1 MQDGDNMKSSLK
13 IAIAAILVLLLSA
26 AMFFM
31 LPVKKI
37 DSNEVEYLSV
47 TVSGERIVLEGEE
60 CEQVLSLLDEARARR
75 MFAPAYRYDE
85 SGAMELSL
93 VTDDG
98 PLHIVLG
105 DGSSYM
111 YSSSDDT
118 IWYSIIGGEKLKN
131 GIENALS

>member
-1 MQDGDNMKSSLK
+1 MKSSLK

-26 AMFFM
+26 ALFFM
-31 LPVKKI
+31 MPVKII
-37 DSNEVEYLSV
+37 DADRV
-47 TVSGERIVLEGEE
+47 THLKVSISGESEELEGDERA
-60 CEQVLSLLDEARARR
+60 QVLSLLDEARARR

-85 SGAMELSL
+85 SGGMELSL

-105 DGSSYM
+105 AGSSYM

-118 IWYSIIGGEKLKN
+118 IWYSIIDGEKLKN
-131 GIENALS
+131 DIENALS

>member
-1 MQDGDNMKSSLK
+1 MKSSLR
-13 IAIAAILVLLLSA
+13 IAIAATLILLLA
-26 AMFFM
+26 AALFFM
-31 LPVKKI
+31 MPVKII
-37 DSNEVEYLSV
+37 DADRV
-47 TVSGERIVLEGEE
+47 THLKVSISGESEELEDEE
-60 CEQVLSLLDEARARR
+60 RAQVLSLLEGTRARR

-85 SGAMELSL
+85 SGGVELRL

-118 IWYSIIGGEKLKN
+118 IWYSIIDGEKLKN
-131 GIENALS
+131 DIENALS

>member
-1 MQDGDNMKSSLK
+1 MKSSLK

-26 AMFFM
+26 ALFFM
-31 LPVKKI
+31 MPVKII
-37 DSNEVEYLSV
+37 DADWV
-47 TVSGERIVLEGEE
+47 THLKVSVSGESEELEGDERA
-60 CEQVLSLLDEARARR
+60 QVLSVLEETRARR

-98 PLHIVLG
+98 PLHIILG
-105 DGSSYM
+105 AGSSYM

-118 IWYSIIGGEKLKN
+118 IWYSIIDGEKLKN

>member
-1 MQDGDNMKSSLK
+1 MKSSLK

-26 AMFFM
+26 ALFFM
-31 LPVKKI
+31 MPVKII
-37 DSNEVEYLSV
+37 DADRV
-47 TVSGERIVLEGEE
+47 THMKVSISGESEELEDEE
-60 CEQVLSLLDEARARR
+60 RAQVLSLLDEARARR

-85 SGAMELSL
+85 SGGMELSL

-105 DGSSYM
+105 AGSNYM

-118 IWYSIIGGEKLKN
+118 IWYSIIDGEKLKN
-131 GIENALS
+131 DIENALS

>member
-1 MQDGDNMKSSLK
+1 MKRSLK
-13 IAIAAILVLLLSA
+13 IAIAAILVLLLAA
-26 AMFFM
+26 AMFFV

-47 TVSGERIVLEGEE
+47 TVSGERTVIEGEE
-60 CEQVLSLLDEARARR
+60 YEQVTALLEETRARR

-85 SGAMELSL
+85 NGGMELSL

-98 PLHIVLG
+98 PLHIILG
-105 DGSSYM
+105 AGSSYM

-118 IWYSIIGGEKLKN
+118 IWYSIIDGEKLKN
-131 GIENALS
+131 DIENALS

>member
-1 MQDGDNMKSSLK
+1 MKSSLK
-13 IAIAAILVLLLSA
+13 IAIAAILVLLLA
-26 AMFFM
+26 AALFFM
-31 LPVKKI
+31 MPVKII
-37 DSNEVEYLSV
+37 DADRV
-47 TVSGERIVLEGEE
+47 THMKVSISGESEELEDEE
-60 CEQVLSLLDEARARR
+60 RAQVLSLLDEARARR

-105 DGSSYM
+105 AGSNYM

>member
-1 MQDGDNMKSSLK
+1 MKSSLK

-26 AMFFM
+26 ALFFM
-31 LPVKKI
+31 MPVKII
-37 DSNEVEYLSV
+37 DADRV
-47 TVSGERIVLEGEE
+47 THMKVSISGESEELEDEE
-60 CEQVLSLLDEARARR
+60 RAQVLSLLDEARARR

-105 DGSSYM
+105 AGSNYM

>member
-1 MQDGDNMKSSLK
+1 MKSSLK

-26 AMFFM
+26 ALFFM
-31 LPVKKI
+31 MPVKII
-37 DSNEVEYLSV
+37 DADRV
-47 TVSGERIVLEGEE
+47 THMKVSVSGESEELEGEE
-60 CEQVLSLLDEARARR
+60 RAQVLSLLDEARARR

-85 SGAMELSL
+85 SGGMELSL

-105 DGSSYM
+105 AGSSYM

-118 IWYSIIGGEKLKN
+118 IWYSIIDGEKLKN
-131 GIENALS
+131 DIENALS

>member
-26 AMFFM
+26 ALFFM
-31 LPVKKI
+31 MPVKII
-37 DSNEVEYLSV
+37 DADRV
-47 TVSGERIVLEGEE
+47 THMKVSISGESEELEDEE
-60 CEQVLSLLDEARARR
+60 RAQVLSLLDETRARR
-75 MFAPAYRYDE
+75 MFAPTYRYDE
-85 SGAMELSL
+85 NGGMELSL

-105 DGSSYM
+105 AGSSYM

-118 IWYSIIGGEKLKN
+118 IWYSIIDGEKLKN
-131 GIENALS
+131 DIENALS

>member
-1 MQDGDNMKSSLK
+1 MKSSLK
-13 IAIAAILVLLLSA
+13 IAIAAILVLLLA
-26 AMFFM
+26 AALFFM
-31 LPVKKI
+31 MPVKII
-37 DSNEVEYLSV
+37 DADRV
-47 TVSGERIVLEGEE
+47 THMKVSISGESEELEDEE
-60 CEQVLSLLDEARARR
+60 RAQVLSLLDEARARR

-105 DGSSYM
+105 AGSSYM

-118 IWYSIIGGEKLKN
+118 IWYSIIDGEKLKN